1 MTIIDDESLVV
12 TTTQSPSAAP
22 LPTVV
27 DEDVGNVFVNY
38 SLARAISSPV
48 TFEVVLTDGVAGFS
62 HAGQDATI
70 GEDVAT
76 LQNTTITIPPG
87 ETSGSVAITIVDDAI
102 AEIEEGFTVTLNSL
116 TNAVFEICNPSLL
129 TCTPKQESFYFYISE
144 NDKPTVSFTN
154 TDFSVVE
161 ASGGTHFETD
171 LRLSAIAPNNV
182 VFDFELIDG
191 TAKRNTDY
199 TPIASFG
206 GIAKNSRNLVSGA
219 LRIPISYNSNYTG
232 NKTFSIRV
240 KHRVG
245 STYTVNFPSEYSE
258 MVNGELV
265 YTRTITIVDRE
276 APEIRITSNATDVSD
291 NATEFTIAE
300 NIDRGNLV
308 IAYQLLNF
316 GTTTPATAA
325 QPVSFEYRLTDVT
338 TTKNSDY
345 MESNNRTET
354 VQIGSS
360 IGRLMIPITDD
371 IENEG
376 NETFILEFFN
386 IVNGSKFT
394 GQSITYKQT
403 ISIIDNELP
412 TLSITN
418 TELSVVENIGAGG
431 FVVQVMLSGSTADQ
445 NPATDGD
452 ITFNYTLSDGTAT
465 VDSDY
470 TLPEP
475 SARSF
480 TIAEGDLTASFAI
493 PILDDAA
500 NPMSEGSE
508 TFDIT
513 INITKG
519 ARFGNNRITRT
530 RTITIHDNELPTL
543 TFQTEP
549 ISAIENN
556 EDAVISV
563 GVKLSVSHHQ
573 DVTFQYD
580 MTDIT
585 TTKGIDY
592 IEDGTRIGTVSKGN
606 K

>member
-1 MTIIDDESLVV
+1 MLTEKPQKLES
-12 TTTQSPSAAP
+12 P
-22 LPTVV
+22 
-27 DEDVGNVFVNY
+27 
-38 SLARAISSPV
+38 
-48 TFEVVLTDGVAGFS
+48 
-62 HAGQDATI
+62 
-70 GEDVAT
+70 
-76 LQNTTITIPPG
+76 
-87 ETSGSVAITIVDDAI
+87 
-102 AEIEEGFTVTLNSL
+102 
-116 TNAVFEICNPSLL
+116 
-129 TCTPKQESFYFYISE
+129 
-144 NDKPTVSFTN
+144 
-154 TDFSVVE
+154 
-161 ASGGTHFETD
+161 
-171 LRLSAIAPNNV
+171 
-182 VFDFELIDG
+182 
-191 TAKRNTDY
+191 
-199 TPIASFG
+199 
-206 GIAKNSRNLVSGA
+206 
-219 LRIPISYNSNYTG
+219 
-232 NKTFSIRV
+232 
-240 KHRVG
+240 
-245 STYTVNFPSEYSE
+245 
-258 MVNGELV
+258 
-265 YTRTITIVDRE
+265 
-276 APEIRITSNATDVSD
+276 SNATDVSD

-300 NIDRGNLV
+300 NVDRGNLV

-360 IGRLMIPITDD
+360 IGRLSIPITDD

-452 ITFNYTLSDGTAT
+452 VTFNYTLSDGTAT

-470 TLPEP
+470 TLPAP

-500 NPMSEGSE
+500 SPMSEGSE

-606 K
+606 NSGTFTIPLTDDLISEENETFTITLSRPNNAVFAANAMMISKTATIEDNEPPILKITTTDFTVDENVGATGFQLAFELSNPTDQEVSFQYDVTDGTAEEGVDYTRPVLAARMIRIPIGNTTRTIMIPILEDSLNEGNETFTFSLLSSSVSGAVLEDNATEYTQTITIEDDEDPTLSITPTTFEVFEDIGNLVVEFKLSGPTDSDVTFKYDLNDGDTTKGTDYTEAVEAERNLTIRRGDLTTTISIPIDQ